1 MKVEGRIKAEG
12 GMSPITNLTTPPFGH
27 PSFSRRGVDFGFKKG
42 EFRRDSS
49 FFSDYHESI
58 LEK

>member
-12 GMSPITNLTTPPFGH
+12 G
-27 PSFSRRGVDFGFKKG
+27 RRNDFGFKKG